1 MEAEVIAV
9 VSPKG
14 GTGKTIY
21 SASLSVVLARSGFKV
36 LLVDSDS
43 ATNGLTLLL
52 LGGILS
58 APEENEDTQ
67 LLGLFDNM
75 GRTPDAVDLDQ
86 FENLSVIPASY
97 KLQQTSP
104 ALKDQYDHV
113 LQEIIATN
121 RRKYDYIVLDLEAG
135 PEPYVGAAV
144 RRARR
149 VVIVTEPD
157 PVSAAGVVR
166 FRALLLKE
174 IPYRCIFLQYN
185 KCLDKGTL
193 MASRIPRFDMQELP
207 AIPFDSR
214 VMRAYGKSEVPIDT
228 TSQNI
233 FTIAMVEVATNLL
246 DDPAAAR
253 IREWRGKQGGFLA
266 ASVADQLDSL
276 GQSLESIEKL
286 IESRY
291 EMVSRTRAE
300 ADPRGYLRSPS
311 RLIRLIALPLL
322 VSYSVSFLL
331 VVLRTGVEWSVLAG
345 ILLLLGPIGGR
356 IAWMYGRRASSRKL
370 LQALEEDVDH
380 YRAILKET
388 QEARER
394 LRLLV

>member
-1 MEAEVIAV
+1 MEAEVIAI

-52 LGGILS
+52 LGGIIS
-58 APEENEDTQ
+58 ASEENEHTQ

-86 FENLSVIPASY
+86 FENVSVIPASY

-104 ALKDQYDHV
+104 ALKDQYGHV
-113 LQEIIATN
+113 LQQIIASN

-166 FRALLLKE
+166 FRALLLKD
-174 IPYRCIFLQYN
+174 IPYRRIFLQYN

-193 MASRIPRFDMQELP
+193 MASRIPRFDAQELP

-233 FTIAMVEVATNLL
+233 FTTAMVEVATNLL

-253 IREWRGKQGGFLA
+253 IREWRGKQGGFLG

-286 IESRY
+286 IGDRLLMISK
-291 EMVSRTRAE
+291 AKDE
-300 ADPRGYLRSPS
+300 ANPGGYFTSPR
-311 RLIRLIALPLL
+311 RLIRLIGAPF
-322 VSYSVSFLL
+322 VAAYSVSIAL
-331 VVLRTGVEWSVLAG
+331 VMTGSSYVLTALVGT
-345 ILLLLGPIGGR
+345 LLLLGPIGGR
-356 IAWMYGRRASSRKL
+356 IIWMYGRRASSRKL

-380 YRAILKET
+380 YRTIHKET